1 MQIKREPLIRTL
13 ACAALGVALLA
24 PAAAQAQSAPL
35 ARVALNADHAGE
47 VKLGLT
53 ASAPEADWG
62 TAGKESALLEV
73 AVDGKAITNV
83 VTFNGAAPLEYDVAL
98 GHVEAGAHEITVT
111 LDAAKSPSARA
122 EVTSLKPTLVPESD
136 LVARYAPILYGR
148 NLPTVPGAFENVN
161 TDVPMLAYHV
171 ASTDAQG
178 NRVIEYTMTWSN
190 EDGGTNTPSLMARWG
205 RTTDIEWLYRV
216 TVDANGNRITDAYQ
230 SSGHGTLPF
239 DGIRENDH
247 PLLQVVT
254 SNNNMASVTD
264 LATSSGYRFFLDS
277 SVALPPNRAREWI
290 MDTNPWAYL
299 VMAKEQT
306 REGKI
311 EAVPNPATAA
321 MSDQRN
327 YLWAEVKKS
336 TSYAT
341 PPRSGSW
348 AGTALAAKVG
358 GVWYT
363 SNHGVAGDSI
373 QRDDAAATTIELPAG
388 TKSTDIEAVKAF
400 AVPNGTP
407 GAYSIDVTAINRGFL
422 LGTDYLPGTSFVNW
436 TGKETLTPERTEAIL
451 WENTNIAPGTA
462 GGAVPTTLSLAMGTS
477 ASFGAF
483 APGVDKTYTAS
494 TTANVISTAGDASL
508 NVSGPDHLTNGAFS
522 LPEALNVN
530 LSKSSWTAPVSNDS
544 VAVAFSQHI
553 GAGDA
558 LRTGSYMATL
568 TFTLSTQTP

>member
-1 MQIKREPLIRTL
+1 M
-13 ACAALGVALLA
+13 
-24 PAAAQAQSAPL
+24 
-35 ARVALNADHAGE
+35 
-47 VKLGLT
+47 T
-53 ASAPEADWG
+53 ASAPGADWG

-73 AVDGKAITNV
+73 AVDGKPVTNI
-83 VTFNGAAPLEYDVAL
+83 VTFNGAVPLSYDVAL
-98 GHVEAGAHEITVT
+98 GHVAAGKHAITVT
-111 LDAAKSPSARA
+111 LDAAKSPVANA
-122 EVTSLKPTLVPESD
+122 VVTSLKPTLVPESD
-136 LVARYAPILYGR
+136 LVARYAPVLYGR

-161 TDVPMLAYHV
+161 TDVPLLAYHV
-171 ASTDAQG
+171 SSTDAQG

-264 LATSSGYRFFLDS
+264 VATSSGYRFFLDT
-277 SVALPPNRAREWI
+277 SVALPANRAREWI
-290 MDTNPWAYL
+290 MDTHPWAYL

-311 EAVPNPATAA
+311 EAVPSPATAA

-327 YLWAEVKKS
+327 YLFAEVKKS

-348 AGTALAAKVG
+348 AGTALAAMVG

-388 TKSTDIEAVKAF
+388 TKSTDIQAVKAF
-400 AVPNGTP
+400 AVANGTP
-407 GAYSIDVTAINRGFL
+407 GNYSIDVSSINRGFL
-422 LGTDYLPGTSFVNW
+422 LGNDFLPGGSFINW
-436 TGKETLTPERTEAIL
+436 AGKETLTPQRTEAVL
-451 WENTNIAPGTA
+451 WVNTNVVA
-462 GGAVPTTLSLAMGTS
+462 GGAGGTVPATLALTMGAP

-483 APGVDKTYTAS
+483 TPGVDKTYTAA
-494 TTANVISTAGDASL
+494 TTATVTSTAGDAAL
-508 NVSGPDHLTNGAFS
+508 NVSGP
-522 LPEALNVN
+522 
-530 LSKSSWTAPVSNDS
+530 
-544 VAVAFSQHI
+544 
-553 GAGDA
+553 
-558 LRTGSYMATL
+558 AT
-568 TFTLSTQTP
+568 